1 MNEPQKLTTGVCIVG
16 GGPCGMMLGVLLAR
30 AGVDAI
36 VLEKYPDF
44 YRDFRGDTVHP
55 STLELLYELGW
66 LDDFLALPHNEF
78 QTASAMIAGEPVR
91 VADLRYLRT
100 HCKFVALMPQWDF
113 LNFLAERGRR
123 YPTFH
128 LMMSTQGAGLIEAQ
142 DRVSGARA
150 TNTVGEIEIA
160 AKLVVGADGRH
171 STIRALAGFEVD
183 DLGAPM
189 DVLWMRIPKHPDDP
203 TRQLGWV
210 RTGHMVI
217 LLDRG
222 DYWQCAYL
230 IPKGSFAQLRA
241 KGIDALQQELAQTVP
256 PLRDR
261 VSELDDWSK
270 VAMLDVRVD
279 RLERWHRPGLLCIGD
294 AAHAMSP
301 IGGIGINLAIQDA
314 VATANVLAAPLRAGA
329 VPTEADLQRIQDRR
343 MFPTKVTQAFQTF
356 VQDRAIDPLMQGA
369 PVTSPPLLARLFDEF
384 PLLRRLPARLIGIG
398 VRPEHVH
405 TPDAFGPAPSRA
417 SISR

>member
-1 MNEPQKLTTGVCIVG
+1 MNGTQNLSTNVCIVG

-30 AGVDAI
+30 AGVEVI

-44 YRDFRGDTVHP
+44 FRDFRGDTVHP
-55 STLELLYELGW
+55 STLEILYELGW

-78 QTASAMIAGEPVR
+78 QTASANIAGVPVK
-91 VADLRYLRT
+91 VADLAHLPT

-113 LNFLAERGRR
+113 LNFLAEHGRR
-123 YPTFH
+123 YSTFH
-128 LMMSTQGAGLIEAQ
+128 LMMNAQGVGLIEREG
-142 DRVSGARA
+142 RVAGARA
-150 TNTVGEIEIA
+150 KSASGEIEIA

-171 STIRALAGFEVD
+171 STIRDLAGFAVK

-189 DVLWMRIPKHPDDP
+189 DILWMRIPKHPGDP

-230 IPKGSFAQLRA
+230 IAKGSFAQLQA
-241 KGIDALQQELAQTVP
+241 DGITTLQRDLAGTVP
-256 PLRDR
+256 MLSDR

-279 RLERWHRPGLLCIGD
+279 RLQRWYRQGLLCIGD

-314 VATANVLAAPLRAGA
+314 VAAANVLTTPLQNGRIPSE
-329 VPTEADLQRIQDRR
+329 VDLQRIQERR

-356 VQDRAIDPLMQGA
+356 VQDRAIGPLMQGT
-369 PVTSPPLLARLFDEF
+369 PVTTPPLAARLFDEF

-398 VRPEHVH
+398 VRPEHIH
-405 TPDAFGPAPSRA
+405 TPNAY
-417 SISR
+417 